1 MKNNK
6 VENSTSMS
14 AIPGKKNHEKSI
26 DLNDAIKMKFLER
39 SAQYFG
45 VYVESRP
52 ADYHYMDEQII
63 N

>member
-6 VENSTSMS
+6 VANSTSMS
-14 AIPGKKNHEKSI
+14 AIPGKKNPEKSI
-26 DLNDAIKMKFLER
+26 DLNDVIKMKFLEQ

-52 ADYHYMDEQII
+52 ADYHYMDEQTV

>member
-6 VENSTSMS
+6 VASSIGMS
-14 AIPGKKNHEKSI
+14 VIPGKKNPENNI
-26 DLNDAIKMKFLER
+26 NLNDVIKMKFLEQ

-52 ADYHYMDEQII
+52 ADYHYMDEQIV